1 MIIRRRRKLKH
12 YPQRPKRRLT
22 RIFITRFLASS
33 LSLLLCSSDLYTPA
47 TAAFCTTNEV
57 ASVANISAESSSF
70 STEQQ
75 ISSEGKQA
83 TYEENQVA
91 AEAEIYKQQQW
102 VIVLEKDL
110 QSLQSAEAFASA
122 QGDKDSQSEKRNEIA
137 RTKKALDETNKKIK
151 GLENKRFDFRSYAIQ
166 ELITNKES
174 ATAKIKSE
182 IEDLKSSK
190 KLIVEDETLDP
201 QVRVETLA
209 KIEQRM
215 ASATNRLQVIQREI
229 DEIKSQIQR
238 DRLERQISSSNRI
251 TEEQAIVYDKI
262 EGRLSHAHQY
272 LLAITVGNLVQ
283 QELHKT
289 PKISPKR
296 VTKLMNVC
304 KAENSELDL
313 AQNNLTQ
320 SQRLK
325 LNPEILIWN
334 NRVKVHTLAIEQ
346 IDKELKSLSNF
357 IPQAIKFGGILLMM
371 TVLIS
376 LYPAYLSKMDP
387 LEQADV
393 LVGTLDNTGLMKVLS
408 PECRH
413 NLEVKLASR
422 IQEKGRFTTSDI
434 PWLFVEFV
442 SFWIATLRG

>member
-174 ATAKIKSE
+174 ATAK
-182 IEDLKSSK
+182 
-190 KLIVEDETLDP
+190 TLDP